1 MERGRR
7 RRRAGENP
15 SSALRKGGL
24 ELRSSLKEIRIVGRT
39 QNSFIYSFIHSFI
52 YIPTSMPSHSEG
64 EESPFFKLPRL
75 LSQPIHLSIH
85 LFYSIYQIQS
95 LSLSVCSQIQS
106 LSLSVCSQIQPLSI
120 SVCSQTIHR
129 LAICQSA
136 ILSTAVYRW
145 IAHSFEYD
153 FPSYALG

>member
-7 RRRAGENP
+7 RRRAGGNP
-15 SSALRKGGL
+15 SSALRKSGM
-24 ELRSSLKEIRIVGRT
+24 EPRSSLKEIRIVGRT

-106 LSLSVCSQIQPLSI
+106 LSI